1 VHDGGSAFAGNYQ
14 TMRKSIIIT
23 FLIPFSTITYCQQ
36 RPSKQSENTEEKVLK
51 IIYEGGS
58 GSRYGSTRELT
69 ITPDS
74 IFYFSISWSHQSTIN
89 GQPEMIR
96 NVVNKHQKN
105 DNQSWQKLISTINL
119 TEFDKAKNSED
130 NRAADGVG
138 ANISIITSQKEH
150 THSLG
155 MFINDEKDKPIKDFL
170 DEFLKQFKRF
180 E

>member
-1 VHDGGSAFAGNYQ
+1 
-14 TMRKSIIIT
+14 
-23 FLIPFSTITYCQQ
+23 
-36 RPSKQSENTEEKVLK
+36 
-51 IIYEGGS
+51 
-58 GSRYGSTRELT
+58 
-69 ITPDS
+69 
-74 IFYFSISWSHQSTIN
+74 
-89 GQPEMIR
+89 MIR

>member
-1 VHDGGSAFAGNYQ
+1 
-14 TMRKSIIIT
+14 MKKIILIT
-23 FLIPFSTITYCQQ
+23 FLIFLVAIAYCQQ
-36 RPSKQSENTEEKVLK
+36 NTNTLSQTEHERILE
-51 IIYEGGS
+51 ITYGGGS
-58 GSRYGSTRELT
+58 GSKYGSSMELT